1 MQSLR
6 RCLVVVE
13 FSRDELIEIRI
24 ALSRAADYTERHDE
38 LLSVFAAE
46 MKAYQQ
52 QINKLEQQV
61 NSESRW
67 RSNISDQVA
76 SLPQVF
82 TDLAVVKRNQESA
95 ASRMNIIA
103 ASFWA
108 AIAVAVVAMF
118 QAGGAK
124 SKAEAHP
131 PGHLANR
138 PAYPILPSPNSR

>member
-1 MQSLR
+1 
-6 RCLVVVE
+6 VVVE

-38 LLSVFAAE
+38 LLAVFAAE

-95 ASRMNIIA
+95 ASRTSIIA

-124 SKAEAHP
+124 SKAEVHP
-131 PGHLANR
+131 PDHLANR
-138 PAYPILPSPNSR
+138 PASPIQPVPNSR